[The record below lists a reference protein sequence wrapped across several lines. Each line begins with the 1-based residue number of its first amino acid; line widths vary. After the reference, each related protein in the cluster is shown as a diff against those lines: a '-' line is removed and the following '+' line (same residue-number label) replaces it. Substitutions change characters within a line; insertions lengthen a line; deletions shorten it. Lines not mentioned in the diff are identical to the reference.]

1 MHSIAFHC
9 QIYNNNT
16 DVAHSS
22 HSDFQ
27 FLFENSPWSVSRF
40 EILLSLSFSFSPIL
54 LSGLNRFF
62 FNFSL
67 DRFQLDVKELF
78 WEVKLSVE
86 SACFGKYIHLI
97 NIGTAL
103 FPGYTHPSEDMN
115 TIHSIWYFL
124 VSSHTF
130 TAYPSTLWAILKQ
143 LFKFSAMRSIAFY
156 RQVFNNNTDVAHPS
170 HSDFRFPFEKSA
182 WAVSRFKILL
192 SSSFSFSLILL
203 SGLDRFFFFF

>member
-22 HSDFQ
+22 HSDFR

-86 SACFGKYIHLI
+86 SACFGKYIDKYGECVI
-97 NIGTAL
+97 SGV
-103 FPGYTHPSEDMN
+103 YTSIRRHEYNPFNMIFFSEL
-115 TIHSIWYFL
+115 TYIHSISEHLMGY
-124 VSSHTF
+124 SK
-130 TAYPSTLWAILKQ
+130 AIFQ
-143 LFKFSAMRSIAFY
+143 IFC
-156 RQVFNNNTDVAHPS
+156 D
-170 HSDFRFPFEKSA
+170 
-182 WAVSRFKILL
+182 AVDSVL
-192 SSSFSFSLILL
+192 SS
-203 SGLDRFFFFF
+203 GLQ